1 MGTGDHLSETSKR
14 LFPIPS
20 VCHAE
25 DRPLR
30 CQPFSGKKRRNF
42 WFSATGAIYVP
53 NKIIFAKL
61 LIKRGK
67 VAYQYDV
74 AVGKLF
80 PILDNFELAPV
91 GFSLHRKAHPPFA
104 R

>member
-1 MGTGDHLSETSKR
+1 MEMGDHLSETSR
-14 LFPIPS
+14 LFSIPKCLPRRRQTS
-20 VCHAE
+20 
-25 DRPLR
+25 PLPAILR
-30 CQPFSGKKRRNF
+30 KKRRNF

-53 NKIIFAKL
+53 NKIIVAKL

-67 VAYQYDV
+67 VAYRYDV